1 MVGLMRKI
9 LLVAAVALAP
19 ITAFASGPIYGP
31 LQAQNALSEL
41 GPMAPQARLNLG
53 LGSAAVHAATDF
65 DAAGA
70 AASAV
75 ASALAKSNNLSDVPS
90 PSAARTNLGLGSAAT
105 QAASAFDAA
114 GAAAA
119 AQAASVPTTAVGTT
133 VAPLSAGVVPSA
145 NLPVGT
151 ASGTVAAGN
160 DSRITGALQTSSAG
174 PLATQA
180 GANSAAA
187 IVGAIGAVHTV
198 TASGSYTVLG
208 TDLYVCINKA
218 TPAPTAVL
226 LPSTFNQSSL
236 LNIKDCS
243 GNAATYPITLTPA
256 SGTIDG
262 NTTVVMSVNYEALT
276 LSYNGSGWSIW

>member
-1 MVGLMRKI
+1 MKKFLFG
-9 LLVAAVALAP
+9 AL
-19 ITAFASGPIYGP
+19 
-31 LQAQNALSEL
+31 
-41 GPMAPQARLNLG
+41 LG
-53 LGSAAVHAATDF
+53 L
-65 DAAGA
+65 
-70 AASAV
+70 
-75 ASALAKSNNLSDVPS
+75 L
-90 PSAARTNLGLGSAAT
+90 PSAAMASCPTTITDCPSPTYNVVTPNQVIGGTFVSPNLTGTPVAPTATVGTNTSQIATTAFTTAAISAA
-105 QAASAFDAA
+105 S
-114 GAAAA
+114 GAVT
-119 AQAASVPTTAVGTT
+119 SVVGQTGAV
-133 VAPLSAGVVPSA
+133 
-145 NLPVGT
+145 T
-151 ASGTVAAGN
+151 ASQIATATQGTSSTTLAAGN

-187 IVGAIGAVHTV
+187 IVGAIGAVHNV

-226 LPSTFNQSSL
+226 LPSAFNQSSL

-262 NTTVVMSVNYEALT
+262 NTTVVMSVNYEAIT

>member
-9 LLVAAVALAP
+9 LLVVAFAGAPSVAL
-19 ITAFASGPIYGP
+19 ASGPIYGP

-53 LGSAAVHAATDF
+53 LGSAATHAATD
-65 DAAGA
+65 
-70 AASAV
+70 
-75 ASALAKSNNLSDVPS
+75 
-90 PSAARTNLGLGSAAT
+90 
-105 QAASAFDAA
+105 FDAA

-119 AQAASVPTTAVGTT
+119 AQAASYPASNPSGF
-133 VAPLSAGVVPSA
+133 API
-145 NLPVGT
+145 GT
-151 ASGTVAAGN
+151 ASGTARDAALAITAETNAQNTANTGVTN
-160 DSRITGALQTSSAG
+160 AAAANTNANSRLLTSSAG

-187 IVGAIGAVHTV
+187 IVGAIGAVHNV

-236 LNIKDCS
+236 LNIKDCA